1 MVERHASALIAGAIV
16 FLVVAVLWHAFVR
29 PVARGPRAARA
40 VAESTTVV
48 VRSETTAVARPTPP
62 FGDTGRP
69 SARAPSSQ
77 AGGATAFG
85 PAPLPGPPSTAG
97 SGPTYMELLARSET
111 RRRVRASAG
120 YTYLNE
126 VVAEGGDSML
136 HRWDNRIFSP
146 VRVLLGPGTAANFQP
161 AFVDAVRAAF
171 ERWQTAGVPVRW
183 NLDADSASAEV
194 RFVWRIQFEIRRTGQ
209 TDLTWDQEGH
219 LVNAVV
225 ALATFDPDGRPLT
238 ADDIRVVALHE
249 IGHLIG
255 LDHSADSTD
264 IMFATTRV
272 RDLSARDIASA
283 TLLYQLP
290 PGTMR

>member
-1 MVERHASALIAGAIV
+1 
-16 FLVVAVLWHAFVR
+16 
-29 PVARGPRAARA
+29 
-40 VAESTTVV
+40 
-48 VRSETTAVARPTPP
+48 
-62 FGDTGRP
+62 
-69 SARAPSSQ
+69 
-77 AGGATAFG
+77 
-85 PAPLPGPPSTAG
+85 
-97 SGPTYMELLARSET
+97 MELLARSET
-111 RRRVRASAG
+111 RRRIRASAG
-120 YTYLNE
+120 YTYLSE

-161 AFVDAVRAAF
+161 AFVDAVRGAF

-194 RFVWRIQFEIRRTGQ
+194 RFVWRIQFDIRRTGQ

-219 LVNAVV
+219 LMSAVV
-225 ALATFDPDGRPLT
+225 ALATFDPDGHPLT
-238 ADDIRVVALHE
+238 ADDVRVVALHE

-272 RDLSARDIASA
+272 RDLSPRDVASA
-283 TLLYQLP
+283 VLLYQLP
-290 PGTMR
+290 PGTLK

>member
-1 MVERHASALIAGAIV
+1 MVERHASTLIAGAIV
-16 FLVVAVLWHAFVR
+16 FLVTAVLWHAFVH
-29 PVARGPRAARA
+29 PVGRGPRAPRGA
-40 VAESTTVV
+40 AESTTVV
-48 VRSETTAVARPTPP
+48 VRSETTAAARPSPP
-62 FGDTGRP
+62 FGDTARP
-69 SARAPSSQ
+69 MARAPSSQ

-85 PAPLPGPPSTAG
+85 PPAAAP

-111 RRRVRASAG
+111 RRRIRASAG

-146 VRVLLGPGTAANFQP
+146 VRVLLAPGTAANFQP
-161 AFVDAVRAAF
+161 PFVDAVRAAF

-183 NLDADSASAEV
+183 NLDADSSSAEV

-219 LVNAVV
+219 LVSAVV

-272 RDLSARDIASA
+272 RDLSGRDIASA
-283 TLLYQLP
+283 ALLYQLP
-290 PGTMR
+290 PGTLR